1 MYFLHIRLPPSPLTG
16 LFTST
21 RLTWTGPQRLTWKR
35 FTIFNLALAVFPG
48 LFDMCIVFLLLFL
61 CLDFF
66 FFFFF
71 LLVHVDLFICHL
83 FFPFGVCMSALV
95 VDVPT
100 EWS

>member
-66 FFFFF
+66 FFFSFLSMWIYLYVIYFF
-71 LLVHVDLFICHL
+71 LSV
-83 FFPFGVCMSALV
+83 SACLL
-95 VDVPT
+95 
-100 EWS
+100 WL